1 MVGVRYVGWFVAVL
15 IIAFGIPPAIFCHE
29 NARALK
35 QMRIGFSQATRL
47 TLANRPFVWITGV
60 LLFVLVGFNLIA
72 PLGLY
77 INIYYVFEGDK
88 ERASELQGWGL
99 SLWAV
104 LGMASLPLITHA
116 AKRWGKK
123 RTLFAGQALM
133 IATSLRSWLTYS
145 PESRYLQLISV
156 GLAGPA
162 LFCVLIMTASILT
175 DVCDLDELKSGL
187 RREGMYLAMNALI
200 VKAGFGVAIML
211 SGHLLDFAGYT
222 ADVAPSESTI
232 TSLRLLYAVLP
243 AAFCALTLAMNWYYP
258 LRERELKQIRRILD
272 VRIRRAALA
281 ESDAVADAL

>member
-1 MVGVRYVGWFVAVL
+1 MSVGV
-15 IIAFGIPPAIFCHE
+15 
-29 NARALK
+29 ARPSRMWLV
-35 QMRIGFSQATRL
+35 I
-47 TLANRPFVWITGV
+47 ITGD
-60 LLFVLVGFNLIA
+60 FI
-72 PLGLY
+72 
-77 INIYYVFEGDK
+77 
-88 ERASELQGWGL
+88 
-99 SLWAV
+99 
-104 LGMASLPLITHA
+104 
-116 AKRWGKK
+116 
-123 RTLFAGQALM
+123 
-133 IATSLRSWLTYS
+133 
-145 PESRYLQLISV
+145 
-156 GLAGPA
+156 
-162 LFCVLIMTASILT
+162 T